1 MTPKPTDVKTL
12 IDEAKTAFLRRGA
25 RHNVEVVLDPNL
37 PLIAADG
44 RRMTQVLDNLLSNAS
59 KYSPESSSIR
69 VTASRDGFF
78 VAISVTDEG
87 RGIPPEQQARLFEK
101 FSRLDDGRS
110 DQRIAGEG
118 LGLAICK
125 GLVEAHGGRIRAE
138 SSGEK
143 HGTRITFTIPEAAAA
158 VQESTSDAPAI
169 ASSDQVRILAVD
181 DEPQVLWLLRNILSN
196 QGYKSLGTGNPDEMM
211 RLMETEHPHLVLLD
225 LMLPGTSGFEL
236 MDRIREVSEVPIIF
250 LSANDQEENIVK
262 ALAMGADDYMIK
274 PFSSTELLAR
284 VASSL
289 RKRRGAGTTAPL
301 QPFNV
306 GDLAIDYADL
316 SVTVS
321 GRPVGLSATE
331 YKLLFELSTNAGRVL
346 TRDQILRRV
355 WGLEYSGERD
365 LLRAAVKNLRRKLGD
380 DANDPR
386 FIFTEPR
393 VGYRMAKP

>member
-1 MTPKPTDVKTL
+1 M
-12 IDEAKTAFLRRGA
+12 
-25 RHNVEVVLDPNL
+25 
-37 PLIAADG
+37 
-44 RRMTQVLDNLLSNAS
+44 
-59 KYSPESSSIR
+59 
-69 VTASRDGFF
+69 
-78 VAISVTDEG
+78 
-87 RGIPPEQQARLFEK
+87 
-101 FSRLDDGRS
+101 
-110 DQRIAGEG
+110 
-118 LGLAICK
+118 
-125 GLVEAHGGRIRAE
+125 
-138 SSGEK
+138 
-143 HGTRITFTIPEAAAA
+143 
-158 VQESTSDAPAI
+158 
-169 ASSDQVRILAVD
+169 
-181 DEPQVLWLLRNILSN
+181 
-196 QGYKSLGTGNPDEMM
+196 
-211 RLMETEHPHLVLLD
+211 
-225 LMLPGTSGFEL
+225 
-236 MDRIREVSEVPIIF
+236 SEVPIIF

-289 RKRRGAGTTAPL
+289 RKRRGAGATAPL
-301 QPFNV
+301 QPFNM
-306 GDLAIDYADL
+306 GDLDIDYADR